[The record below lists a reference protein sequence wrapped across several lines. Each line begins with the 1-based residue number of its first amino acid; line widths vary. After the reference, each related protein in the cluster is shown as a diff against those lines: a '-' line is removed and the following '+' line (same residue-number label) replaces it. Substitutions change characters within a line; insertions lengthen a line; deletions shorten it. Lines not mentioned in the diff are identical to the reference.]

1 MPRPTNRG
9 KKFPAEILT
18 EQEVKALL
26 YATNDRCPTGL
37 RNRALIATLYGAGL
51 RIQEALDLRPADVNV
66 QEQSIRILH
75 GKGDE
80 ARFVGIDQGALVHVV
95 RWIDARKVL
104 RLPGRILF
112 CTLGGGP
119 IAQSYVRAMLGR
131 MRHRAGIDKRVHPHG
146 LRHTHAT
153 ELERAG
159 VAVTVIQK
167 QLGHTHLNTTATY
180 LDHISPSA
188 RITQIGQRRTEL

>member
-1 MPRPTNRG
+1 MSRPTNRG

-26 YATNDRCPTGL
+26 YATNDRWPTGL
-37 RNRALIATLYGAGL
+37 RNRALIAALYGAGL
-51 RIQEALDLRPADVNV
+51 RIQEALDLRPTDVNV

-95 RWIDARKVL
+95 RWMDARKA
-104 RLPGRILF
+104 RRTPGRILF
-112 CTLGGGP
+112 CTLDGGP
-119 IAQSYVRAMLGR
+119 IAQSYVRVMLGR
-131 MRHRAGIDKRVHPHG
+131 MRLRAGIDKRVHPHG
-146 LRHTHAT
+146 LRHTHAV
-153 ELERAG
+153 ELERSG
-159 VAVTVIQK
+159 VPVTVIQK

-188 RITQIGQRRTEL
+188 RIAQIGQRRTEL